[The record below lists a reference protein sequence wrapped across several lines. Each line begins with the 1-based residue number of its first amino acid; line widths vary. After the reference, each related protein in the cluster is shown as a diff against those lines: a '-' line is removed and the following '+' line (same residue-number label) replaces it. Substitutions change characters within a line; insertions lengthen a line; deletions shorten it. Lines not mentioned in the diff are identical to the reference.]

1 MIYSTLVLLA
11 AAGAQAFNVPTPFA
25 SVVRTSP
32 VRMMAVP
39 DATVLDAAQSTI
51 ESELS
56 VLQLQIEASKVKTQ
70 MAELRLEELKA
81 ELDKIHTEA
90 AAALKDLQ
98 EAGTELA
105 TATATAVPATPVPVA
120 PVVDAAEVE
129 RQALIAKIAELE
141 AAPAVPVAVPEVAPV
156 VEAAPVAAAA
166 FDLDPAPAMEA
177 AAAVSESTAAVQETA
192 TALQEAA
199 VAAGDAGD
207 ATPLLLFAGTAL
219 VLSSEMLK
227 LVNTPR
233 SGIDRT
239 DALPSFGSLAAN
251 AAKSSQSPGERSA
264 LDIFYGGLANLEKDG
279 FQHEFDGPPSALY
292 SNVATTTAGGEATTT
307 TSTPFAP
314 AAVGTVTPTA
324 AAAASMGKKPRM
336 GAKELAKEAAR
347 RAAAAEA
354 EKAAEAAAAEQEK
367 ELV

>member
-1 MIYSTLVLLA
+1 MAVPDSSTQSDTMIYSTLVLLA
-11 AAGAQAFNVPTPFA
+11 AAGAQAFSAPTAFA
-25 SVVRTSP
+25 SVVRTAP

-39 DATVLDAAQSTI
+39 DTAVLDAAQTTI

-81 ELDKIHTEA
+81 ELEKIHTEA

-141 AAPAVPVAVPEVAPV
+141 AAPAVPAAVPEVAPV

-177 AAAVSESTAAVQETA
+177 
-192 TALQEAA
+192 
-199 VAAGDAGD
+199 
-207 ATPLLLFAGTAL
+207 
-219 VLSSEMLK
+219 
-227 LVNTPR
+227 
-233 SGIDRT
+233 
-239 DALPSFGSLAAN
+239 
-251 AAKSSQSPGERSA
+251 
-264 LDIFYGGLANLEKDG
+264 
-279 FQHEFDGPPSALY
+279 
-292 SNVATTTAGGEATTT
+292 
-307 TSTPFAP
+307 
-314 AAVGTVTPTA
+314 
-324 AAAASMGKKPRM
+324 
-336 GAKELAKEAAR
+336 
-347 RAAAAEA
+347 
-354 EKAAEAAAAEQEK
+354 
-367 ELV
+367 